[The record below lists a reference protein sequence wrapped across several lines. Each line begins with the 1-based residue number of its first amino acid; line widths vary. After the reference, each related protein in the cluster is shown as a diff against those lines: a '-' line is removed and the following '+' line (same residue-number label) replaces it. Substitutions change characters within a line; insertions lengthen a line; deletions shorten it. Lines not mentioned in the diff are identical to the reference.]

1 MNHGRDCQPRGR
13 FTVSSLKFSKF
24 QTWTGAKKSLLT
36 WPGLQAQADVVTLSV
51 LLLGNRS
58 DFSMP
63 FNPSSCCDPLCCTE
77 ILKLRLETEKN
88 TFGALQPPPR
98 LRTKYGLT
106 FEILYFLIP
115 SQGPTLITTASGVRT
130 VSEPQPCTRLCSV
143 SSLSPSAQ
151 RPFYLWRPL
160 GLRALQCPSCLKLLL
175 SSFLPERP
183 TRSALCQTCLV
194 RWTLL
199 TGLDLQSVGQRD
211 VLNSLCCTKGICFK
225 YRRLGPTPMGS
236 DSRIPGWSPVICV
249 SM

>member
-88 TFGALQPPPR
+88 TFG
-98 LRTKYGLT
+98 TD
-106 FEILYFLIP
+106 I
-115 SQGPTLITTASGVRT
+115 
-130 VSEPQPCTRLCSV
+130 
-143 SSLSPSAQ
+143 
-151 RPFYLWRPL
+151 
-160 GLRALQCPSCLKLLL
+160 
-175 SSFLPERP
+175 
-183 TRSALCQTCLV
+183 
-194 RWTLL
+194 
-199 TGLDLQSVGQRD
+199 
-211 VLNSLCCTKGICFK
+211 
-225 YRRLGPTPMGS
+225 
-236 DSRIPGWSPVICV
+236 
-249 SM
+249 